1 MLNKNLKEIIVVAE
15 TQFKIDWWDFNMK
28 RFIMR
33 KILMPFGLN
42 LELYNPRPFTRFL
55 KENNKK
61 ELVGVEIGVL
71 DGWNALDM
79 LENLPIKKLYLIDP
93 YKQYKGYD
101 EYKENP
107 EESQKV
113 LDRKKEIAIKALKK
127 YKDKIQFV
135 YLFSE
140 EASKLFKDNS
150 LDFVYIDG
158 IHQYEYVKK
167 DIELYFLKIKKGGIL
182 GGHDYYLCDESKKSN
197 CGVVK
202 AVRKIFPL
210 NRISFMNTDW
220 WVKK

>member
-1 MLNKNLKEIIVVAE
+1 
-15 TQFKIDWWDFNMK
+15 MK
-28 RFIMR
+28 RFLMR

-55 KENNKK
+55 KESKK
-61 ELVGVEIGVL
+61 KNLVGIEIGVL

-93 YKQYKGYD
+93 YMAYTNYE
-101 EYKENP
+101 EYNENQNKSQQVL
-107 EESQKV
+107 EEK
-113 LDRKKEIAIKALKK
+113 RNIAIKVLKK
-127 YKDKIQFV
+127 YEDKIKFIRR
-135 YLFSE
+135 FSE
-140 EASKLFKDNS
+140 VAINDFKDNS

-158 IHQYEYVKK
+158 NHQYEYVKK

-220 WVKK
+220 WVRK

>member
-1 MLNKNLKEIIVVAE
+1 
-15 TQFKIDWWDFNMK
+15 
-28 RFIMR
+28 MR

-55 KENNKK
+55 KESKK
-61 ELVGVEIGVL
+61 KNLVGIEIGVL

-93 YKQYKGYD
+93 YMAYTNYE
-101 EYKENP
+101 EYNENQNKSQQVL
-107 EESQKV
+107 EEK
-113 LDRKKEIAIKALKK
+113 RNIAIKVLKK
-127 YKDKIQFV
+127 YEDKIKFIRR
-135 YLFSE
+135 FSE
-140 EASKLFKDNS
+140 VAINDFKDNS

-158 IHQYEYVKK
+158 NHQYEYVKK

-220 WVKK
+220 WVRK